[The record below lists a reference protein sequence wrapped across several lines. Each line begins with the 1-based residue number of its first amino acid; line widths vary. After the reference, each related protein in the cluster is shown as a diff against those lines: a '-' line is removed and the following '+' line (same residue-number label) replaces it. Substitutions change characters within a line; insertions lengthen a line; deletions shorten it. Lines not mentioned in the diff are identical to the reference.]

1 MTASSSVLSS
11 SEESVKKK
19 EESKKEEEKIQIK
32 KILVPIDGSS
42 YSIKAAKYAIEVAKL
57 QRAQILC
64 IHIIAKLPYGYGFAG
79 SSIEQYFEDIK
90 NQSLSWFNQI
100 IKMGHDSD
108 IKDIKTHILINA
120 SSVADAI
127 INYAK
132 DNSMDL
138 IVIGT
143 KGRTGLER
151 FVIGSVANGVT
162 MHAHCPV
169 FLVR

>member
-1 MTASSSVLSS
+1 MHSHY
-11 SEESVKKK
+11 
-19 EESKKEEEKIQIK
+19 SK
-32 KILVPIDGSS
+32 
-42 YSIKAAKYAIEVAKL
+42 
-57 QRAQILC
+57 
-64 IHIIAKLPYGYGFAG
+64 IALWLEFAG

-100 IKMGHDSD
+100 IKMGEDSD

-169 FLVR
+169 FLAR

>member
-1 MTASSSVLSS
+1 MESSLSES
-11 SEESVKKK
+11 GEKKEENKKK
-19 EESKKEEEKIQIK
+19 EDIQIK

-42 YSIKAAKYAIEVAKL
+42 YSMKAAKYAIEVAKL
-57 QRAQILC
+57 QSAQILC
-64 IHIIAKLPYGYGFAG
+64 IHIVAKLPYGYGYAG
-79 SSIEQYFEDIK
+79 SSIEKYFEDIK

-100 IKMGHDSD
+100 IKMGEDSG

-120 SSVADAI
+120 LSIADAI

-143 KGRTGLER
+143 RGSTGLER
-151 FVIGSVANGVT
+151 FMLGSIANGVT
-162 MHAHCPV
+162 KYAHCPV